1 MRRDDLPSR
10 MTRLIAF
17 ACAAA
22 ACGLV
27 VLANAVPGD
36 ERPPL
41 LAAAQPPD
49 GLNPANRLVDVSVAD
64 PGGAVYDVVLRG
76 DGGLGYQVFALT
88 GPDRLVLDL
97 PGVYAASAKPRV
109 EVDREGLI
117 RVRVG
122 QYRDTPEAMT
132 RVVLDMSAPLHWNVI
147 QEGDTLRVHI
157 GPETA
162 VARVAEPVAPAAV
175 ETAAAARPAVAETPE
190 SLPSWAV
197 ARPDPVPTS
206 ATKAAGAPVPAIE
219 KAPRAISDPAA
230 VPVVESRPAPQPVAE
245 IRPVPQ
251 PVAEAMPVVN
261 AAPVPVEAPSPAVAP
276 APIAAPAPAWVE
288 SPPPP
293 AWNASE
299 VQAALGAQPTPTPP
313 PPNPMASVVNAGSTA
328 PAEITTSGAVPLPSS
343 AINAIGELRKEY
355 TGQPISLELVDA
367 DVKQVFG
374 VFHEMSGLNFVLD
387 PGVSGTVTIVVD
399 QVPWDQALDI
409 ILKNNGLSMQMEGN
423 VVRVAP
429 VTKLAQEAQQKRQ
442 LWENQELEAPP
453 VTITRT
459 LSYARAKDIEKV
471 VRDAVISS
479 KGRVVVDERTNTL
492 VIRDV
497 PSRLA
502 SIEGLMEAL
511 DAETPQVMIE
521 ARIVEVSRD
530 FQQTLGINWGF
541 TADADPAYGTQT
553 GLDFPNRAN
562 VKWDLNLP
570 RNPKASSLGFSF
582 GNVLDSFTLDITI
595 DALESEGYA
604 RRLSA
609 PKVATLNNETAEI
622 EQGLRYPIVT
632 TTATEVD
639 VQFVAASLLLR
650 VTPQITAEGTIA
662 LDLDVENNSPDF
674 VVQVQGVPSINT
686 QRASTKILIKDGGT
700 AVIGGIFSVN
710 EGNDEIGVPWLRK
723 LPALGWLFKSR
734 GITSKNREL
743 LIFVTGKIIKAY

>member
-1 MRRDDLPSR
+1 MRRHDLPSR
-10 MTRLIAF
+10 TTRLIAI

-36 ERPPL
+36 GRPPL
-41 LAAAQPPD
+41 LAAAQPPV
-49 GLNPANRLVDVSVAD
+49 GLSPANRLVDVSVAE

-88 GPDRLVLDL
+88 GPDRLVVDL
-97 PGVYAASAKPRV
+97 PGVHAAAAKPRV
-109 EVDREGLI
+109 EVDRQGLI

-122 QYRDTPEAMT
+122 QYRDEPEAMT
-132 RVVLDMSAPLHWNVI
+132 RVVLDMSAPLSWNVV
-147 QEGDTLRVHI
+147 QEGDTLRVHL

-162 VARVAEPVAPAAV
+162 VGRAAVPVAPAAV
-175 ETAAAARPAVAETPE
+175 EIASAAPPALVESPE
-190 SLPSWAV
+190 NLPSWAV

-206 ATKAAGAPVPAIE
+206 ATKPSPVPVPAVDA
-219 KAPRAISDPAA
+219 APNAA
-230 VPVVESRPAPQPVAE
+230 PEPPSVPIPVVET
-245 IRPVPQ
+245 RPVPV
-251 PVAEAMPVVN
+251 PVAVTAPVVN
-261 AAPVPVEAPSPAVAP
+261 AAPAEIASPAPTP
-276 APIAAPAPAWVE
+276 APIAAPAPAPVE
-288 SPPPP
+288 SPPP
-293 AWNASE
+293 AWNASD
-299 VQAALGAQPTPTPP
+299 VRAALGAEPTPP
-313 PPNPMASVVNAGSTA
+313 PPAPLPSVVNAGSTA
-328 PAEITTSGAVPLPSS
+328 PADTTVSGAVALPSDDIK
-343 AINAIGELRKEY
+343 AMGEIKKEY

-471 VRDAVISS
+471 VRDAIIST
-479 KGRVVVDERTNTL
+479 KGRVVIDERTNTL

-497 PSRLA
+497 PARLA
-502 SIEGLMEAL
+502 SIEGLMAAL

-553 GLDFPNRAN
+553 GVDFPNRAN
-562 VKWDLNLP
+562 MKWDLNLP

-595 DALESEGYA
+595 DALEAEGYA

-639 VQFVAASLLLR
+639 VQFIAASLLLR

-674 VVQVQGVPSINT
+674 VVQVAGVPSINT
-686 QRASTKILIKDGGT
+686 QRAATKILIKDGGT

>member
-1 MRRDDLPSR
+1 MRRHDLPSR

-17 ACAAA
+17 ACAVA

-27 VLANAVPGD
+27 VLANAVPGE

-41 LAAAQPPD
+41 LAAAQPPE
-49 GLNPANRLVDVSVAD
+49 GLAPANRLVDVSVAE

-88 GPDRLVLDL
+88 GPDRLVVDL
-97 PGVYAASAKPRV
+97 PGVNAAAATSRV
-109 EVDREGLI
+109 EVDRQGLI

-122 QYRDTPEAMT
+122 QYRDAPEAMT
-132 RVVLDMSAPLHWNVI
+132 RVVLDLSAPLSWNVI
-147 QEGDTLRVHI
+147 QEGDTLRLHL

-162 VARVAEPVAPAAV
+162 VGRAAQPTAPSAVKTASAVAPAQV
-175 ETAAAARPAVAETPE
+175 ETPE
-190 SLPSWAV
+190 NLPSWAV
-197 ARPDPVPTS
+197 ARPDPVQASTTRLNP
-206 ATKAAGAPVPAIE
+206 APVPAVDTT
-219 KAPRAISDPAA
+219 PNA
-230 VPVVESRPAPQPVAE
+230 VAGPPSTPEPVAE
-245 IRPVPQ
+245 RM
-251 PVAEAMPVVN
+251 PVAN
-261 AAPVPVEAPSPAVAP
+261 
-276 APIAAPAPAWVE
+276 AAPAPAETSLPVAA
-288 SPPPP
+288 PAPAA

-299 VQAALGAQPTPTPP
+299 VRAALGAEPTPP
-313 PPNPMASVVNAGSTA
+313 PPAPLPSVVNAGSTA
-328 PAEITTSGAVPLPSS
+328 PAETTMSGAVPLPNDDIK
-343 AINAIGELRKEY
+343 AMGEIRREY

-367 DVKQVFG
+367 DIKQVFG

-471 VRDAVISS
+471 VRDAIISN
-479 KGRVVVDERTNTL
+479 KGRVVIDERTNTL

-497 PSRLA
+497 PGRLA
-502 SIEGLMEAL
+502 SIEGLMAVL

-553 GLDFPNRAN
+553 GVDFPNRAN
-562 VKWDLNLP
+562 VKWDLSLP
-570 RNPKASSLGFSF
+570 RNPKASTLGFSF

-622 EQGLRYPIVT
+622 EQGVRYPIVT

-662 LDLDVENNSPDF
+662 LDD
-674 VVQVQGVPSINT
+674 
-686 QRASTKILIKDGGT
+686 R
-700 AVIGGIFSVN
+700 
-710 EGNDEIGVPWLRK
+710 R
-723 LPALGWLFKSR
+723 
-734 GITSKNREL
+734 RE
-743 LIFVTGKIIKAY
+743 

>member
-1 MRRDDLPSR
+1 MRRHDLPSR

-17 ACAAA
+17 ACAVA

-27 VLANAVPGD
+27 VLANAVPGE

-41 LAAAQPPD
+41 LAAAEPPE
-49 GLNPANRLVDVSVAD
+49 GLVPANRLVDVSVAE

-88 GPDRLVLDL
+88 GPDRLVVDL
-97 PGVYAASAKPRV
+97 PGVHAAAAKPRV
-109 EVDREGLI
+109 EVDRQGLI

-122 QYRDTPEAMT
+122 QYRDAPEAMT
-132 RVVLDMSAPLHWNVI
+132 RVVLDMSAPLSWNVI

-157 GPETA
+157 GAESA
-162 VARVAEPVAPAAV
+162 VGRAVQPTAPAAV
-175 ETAAAARPAVAETPE
+175 ETASVVPPAIVETAE

-206 ATKAAGAPVPAIE
+206 VTQPTSAPVPAVDTAP
-219 KAPRAISDPAA
+219 KAVFEPSPAPA
-230 VPVVESRPAPQPVAE
+230 VDTRPAPEPVAA
-245 IRPVPQ
+245 RT
-251 PVAEAMPVVN
+251 PVVN
-261 AAPVPVEAPSPAVAP
+261 AAPAPAGTTVPAAAS
-276 APIAAPAPAWVE
+276 APIAAPAPAPV
-288 SPPPP
+288 STPDP

-299 VQAALGAQPTPTPP
+299 VRAALGAEPP
-313 PPNPMASVVNAGSTA
+313 PPPPAPLPAVVNAGSTA
-328 PAEITTSGAVPLPSS
+328 PAEMTTSGAVPLPSDDIK
-343 AINAIGELRKEY
+343 AMGEIRREY

-471 VRDAVISS
+471 VRDAIIST
-479 KGRVVVDERTNTL
+479 KGRVVIDERTNTL

-497 PSRLA
+497 PGRLS
-502 SIEGLMEAL
+502 SIEGLMAVL

-553 GLDFPNRAN
+553 GVDFPNRAN
-562 VKWDLNLP
+562 MKWDLNLP
-570 RNPKASSLGFSF
+570 RNPKASALGFSF

-674 VVQVQGVPSINT
+674 VVQVAGVPSINT
-686 QRASTKILIKDGGT
+686 QRAATKILIKDGGT

-710 EGNDEIGVPWLRK
+710 EGNDEVGVPWLRK

>member
-1 MRRDDLPSR
+1 MRLV
-10 MTRLIAF
+10 AF
-17 ACAAA
+17 ACVAA
-22 ACGLV
+22 ACGLA
-27 VLANAVPGD
+27 VLANAVPGE
-36 ERPPL
+36 ERPPI
-41 LAAAQPPD
+41 LAAAQPPE
-49 GLNPANRLVDVSVAD
+49 GLSPANRLVDVSVAE
-64 PGGAVYDVVLRG
+64 PGGAEYDVVLRG

-88 GPDRLVLDL
+88 GPDRLVVDL
-97 PGVYAASAKPRV
+97 PGVHAAAKSRV
-109 EVDREGLI
+109 EVDRQGLI

-122 QYRDTPEAMT
+122 QYRDEPEAMT
-132 RVVLDMSAPLHWNVI
+132 RVVLDLSAPLGWNVV
-147 QEGDTLRVHI
+147 QEGETLRVHVGPGTAI
-157 GPETA
+157 G
-162 VARVAEPVAPAAV
+162 RSAEPAAPAAV
-175 ETAAAARPAVAETPE
+175 ETAAAPRPVLVETPE

-206 ATKAAGAPVPAIE
+206 GTTRAAAPVPAVE
-219 KAPRAISDPAA
+219 AAPRAPEPAPVAPPA
-230 VPVVESRPAPQPVAE
+230 VDARPQPV
-245 IRPVPQ
+245 
-251 PVAEAMPVVN
+251 PVAETMPAPAL
-261 AAPVPVEAPSPAVAP
+261 AAETAAIPVATPAP
-276 APIAAPAPAWVE
+276 APIVTPAPVVHAAPAPVEIPAPAVTAAPVAAPAPAW
-288 SPPPP
+288 
-293 AWNASE
+293 NAAE
-299 VQAALGAQPTPTPP
+299 VQAALGSAPAPP
-313 PPNPMASVVNAGSTA
+313 PAPLPAVVNAVSTA
-328 PAEITTSGAVPLPSS
+328 PAETTVSGAVPLPSDDIK
-343 AINAIGELRKEY
+343 AMGEIRKEY

-471 VRDAVISS
+471 VRDAIIST
-479 KGRVVVDERTNTL
+479 KGRVVIDERTNTL

-497 PSRLA
+497 PARLA
-502 SIEGLMEAL
+502 SIEGLMAAL

-595 DALESEGYA
+595 DALEAEGYA

-639 VQFVAASLLLR
+639 VQFIAASLLLR

-674 VVQVQGVPSINT
+674 VVQVAGIPSINT
-686 QRASTKILIKDGGT
+686 QRAATKILIKDGGT

-710 EGNDEIGVPWLRK
+710 EGNDEVGVPWLRK
-723 LPALGWLFKSR
+723 LPVLGWLFKSR